1 MESVDMIQPA
11 LAGVYAVG
19 GIYINRSFRQ
29 IQSPVSLEQVGYA
42 AGATALSSALAPL
55 AVPYLVCPVSDAA
68 PYVEA
73 AISTAIAWELVM
85 LGSDMNTA
93 NMYAPIHLGSVLLA
107 NYVSKMLAENQ
118 GDSAT
123 KGDKKSSISS
133 FFDLFSESSEKE
145 GGSA

>member
-1 MESVDMIQPA
+1 MDSVNIIQPA

-42 AGATALSSALAPL
+42 AGATAVSSALAPL
-55 AVPYLVCPVSDAA
+55 AVPYLVCPVSDVA

-73 AISTAIAWELVM
+73 VISTAIAWELVM

-107 NYVSKMLAENQ
+107 NYVSKMLAEKK
-118 GDSAT
+118 GDSDT
-123 KGDKKSSISS
+123 KGETKSSLAS
-133 FFDLFSESSEKE
+133 FFDLFSSSDKE